1 MVQKIFAIVL
11 SVLVLILLSVG
22 TYRIVNNTR
31 DRAVESGTITVEE
44 SQEVDK
50 DKALM
55 YNLFNIL
62 YWRNI
67 NGQK

>member
-22 TYRIVNNTR
+22 TYRIVNSTR

-50 DKALM
+50 DRALM